1 MDDETGGSSL
11 NMKENVAGL
20 LCYLFGW
27 VSGLVIY
34 LLEKKS
40 RFVRF
45 HAVQSMVTFGALSI
59 AAFVFRR
66 VPVLGWIVP
75 TAAGVASF
83 AAWIVGMIR
92 AYSGEI
98 VKFPVAGKVAE
109 RRALTDDRDR

>member
-11 NMKENVAGL
+11 NVKENVAGL

-45 HAVQSMVTFGALSI
+45 HAVQSIVTFGVLSVALL
-59 AAFVFRR
+59 VLRR
-66 VPVLGWIVP
+66 VPVVGWVLS
-75 TAAGVASF
+75 TASF
-83 AAWIVGMIR
+83 VAWVVGMIR
-92 AYSGEI
+92 AYQGQM
-98 VKFPVAGKVAE
+98 VRFPFAGDVAK
-109 RRALTDDRDR
+109 RLALPE

>member
-1 MDDETGGSSL
+1 MDDETNGSSL

-45 HAVQSMVTFGALSI
+45 HAVQSIISFGALS
-59 AAFVFRR
+59 AVLFVFRR
-66 VPVLGWIVP
+66 VPVIGWMVS
-75 TAAGVASF
+75 AAGGVAVF
-83 AAWIVGMIR
+83 VVWVVGMIR
-92 AYSGEI
+92 AYQGQM
-98 VKFPVAGKVAE
+98 VKFPFVGDVAE
-109 RRALTDDRDR
+109 RQALKDKW